1 MMAEYEAKME
11 ALNKEINS
19 KKDDEKA

>member
-1 MMAEYEAKME
+1 MAEYEAKME